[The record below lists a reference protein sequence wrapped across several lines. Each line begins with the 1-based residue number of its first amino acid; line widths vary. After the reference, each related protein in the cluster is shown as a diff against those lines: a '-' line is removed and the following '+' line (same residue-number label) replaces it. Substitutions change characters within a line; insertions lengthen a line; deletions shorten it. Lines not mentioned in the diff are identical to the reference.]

1 MNKINDLVLF
11 GATGSIG
18 EQTITVCLNNDIV
31 IKAIAF
37 GKNIDKAIE
46 VINQCKPKFVCA
58 FSEKEA
64 LELKSRIKSNLKN
77 LNNLK
82 YLNNLKNLNLEIG
95 FGEDGLK
102 KAITYSNN
110 IVNAI
115 TGIAGLRP
123 TIWSIKAK
131 KNLMLANKES
141 LVVGGELINKL
152 ALENNVEIIP
162 IDSEHNAIYR
172 LVKNNKNEI
181 SKLIIT
187 ASGGSFRNKT
197 REELVN
203 ISVKDALNHPNWS
216 MGKKITIDSATMA
229 NKGLEVIEAHYL
241 FNIDYDKIETIIH
254 PESII
259 HSMVEYNDNSV
270 GAILYSP
277 SMIIPIQDAILN
289 KYEKTEVAK
298 LDFSKI
304 KTLNFTEM
312 DFGRFPLLKLAYE
325 VGRKGGLYPT
335 VYNASNEA
343 AVELFLEEKIS
354 FLDIEKIVT
363 NAVREYDSRIK
374 SAKQDFTIEDI
385 IKTDIEVKERI
396 KEVYK

>member
-1 MNKINDLVLF
+1 MDKIKDLVLL

-18 EQTITVCLNNDIV
+18 EQTITVCSNNDIV

-37 GKNIDKAIE
+37 GKNISKALEI
-46 VINQCKPKFVCA
+46 IKTCKPEFVCT

-64 LELKSRIKSNLKN
+64 VDLSNNLELLGFDLS
-77 LNNLK
+77 
-82 YLNNLKNLNLEIG
+82 NLEIG
-95 FGEDGLK
+95 YGEEGLK
-102 KAITYSNN
+102 KAISYSHN

-115 TGIAGLRP
+115 TGIAGLKP
-123 TIWSIKAK
+123 TVWSIEQG

-152 ALENNVEIIP
+152 AKENKVNIVP

-172 LVKNNKNEI
+172 LVKNNKSEI

-187 ASGGSFRNKT
+187 ASGGSFRNKS
-197 REELVN
+197 RDELVN
-203 ISVKDALNHPNWS
+203 ITVSDALNHPNWS

-241 FNIDYDKIETIIH
+241 FNIDYDNIETIIH

-289 KYEKTEVAK
+289 KYDKTEVAK
-298 LDFSKI
+298 LNFNKI
-304 KTLNFTEM
+304 KSLNFIEM
-312 DFGRFPLLKLAYE
+312 DFNRFPLLKLAYF
-325 VGRKGGLYPT
+325 VGEKGGLYPT

-363 NAVREYDSRIK
+363 DAVKEFDSKYNNINNICCY
-374 SAKQDFTIEDI
+374 TIEDI

>member
-1 MNKINDLVLF
+1 MNKINDLVLL

-46 VINQCKPKFVCA
+46 VINQCKPEFVCV

-64 LELKSRIKSNLKN
+64 LELKSRIKSNL
-77 LNNLK
+77 
-82 YLNNLKNLNLEIG
+82 NNLKNLNNLNVEIG

-102 KAITYSNN
+102 KAITYSKN

-123 TIWSIKAK
+123 TIWSIEAK

-298 LDFSKI
+298 LDFGKI

-312 DFGRFPLLKLAYE
+312 DFSRFPLLKLAYE

-363 NAVREYDSRIK
+363 DAVREYDSRTVK
-374 SAKQDFTIEDI
+374 SNMENDFTIEDI

>member
-1 MNKINDLVLF
+1 MNKINDLVLL

-46 VINQCKPKFVCA
+46 VINQCKPEFVCA

-64 LELKSRIKSNLKN
+64 LELKSRIKSNLN
-77 LNNLK
+77 FLNV
-82 YLNNLKNLNLEIG
+82 EIG

-102 KAITYSNN
+102 KAISYSNN

-123 TIWSIKAK
+123 TIWSIEAK

-197 REELVN
+197 RDELVN

-229 NKGLEVIEAHYL
+229 NKGLEEIEAHYL

-298 LDFSKI
+298 LDFGKI

-312 DFGRFPLLKLAYE
+312 DFSRFPLLKLAYE
-325 VGRKGGLYPT
+325 AGRKGGLYPT

-363 NAVREYDSRIK
+363 DAVREYDSRIK
-374 SAKQDFTIEDI
+374 SAKHDFTI

>member
-1 MNKINDLVLF
+1 MNKINDLVLL

-46 VINQCKPKFVCA
+46 VINQCKPEFVCA

-64 LELKSRIKSNLKN
+64 LELKSRIKSNLN
-77 LNNLK
+77 FLNV
-82 YLNNLKNLNLEIG
+82 EIG

-102 KAITYSNN
+102 KAISYSNN

-123 TIWSIKAK
+123 TIWSIEAK

-197 REELVN
+197 RDELVN

-298 LDFSKI
+298 LDFGKI

-312 DFGRFPLLKLAYE
+312 DFSRFPLLKLAYE
-325 VGRKGGLYPT
+325 AGRKGGLYPT

-363 NAVREYDSRIK
+363 DAVREYDSRIK
-374 SAKQDFTIEDI
+374 SAKNDFTIEDI

>member
-1 MNKINDLVLF
+1 MNKINDLVLL

-46 VINQCKPKFVCA
+46 VINQCKPEFVCA
-58 FSEKEA
+58 FGEKEA
-64 LELKSRIKSNLKN
+64 LELSTKINSS
-77 LNNLK
+77 LNNL
-82 YLNNLKNLNLEIG
+82 NVEIG

-102 KAITYSNN
+102 KAISYSNN

-123 TIWSIKAK
+123 TIWSIEAK

-298 LDFSKI
+298 LDFGKI

-312 DFGRFPLLKLAYE
+312 DFSRFPLLKLAYE
-325 VGRKGGLYPT
+325 VGRKGGLYPA

-363 NAVREYDSRIK
+363 DAVREYDSRIK
-374 SAKQDFTIEDI
+374 FVKHDFTIEDI

>member
-1 MNKINDLVLF
+1 MNKINDLVLL

-46 VINQCKPKFVCA
+46 VINQCKPEFVCA
-58 FSEKEA
+58 FGEKEA
-64 LELKSRIKSNLKN
+64 LELKSRIKSNLNN
-77 LNNLK
+77 LNNLNF
-82 YLNNLKNLNLEIG
+82 LNVEIG

-102 KAITYSNN
+102 KAISYSNN

-115 TGIAGLRP
+115 TGIAGLIP
-123 TIWSIKAK
+123 TIWSIEAK

-197 REELVN
+197 RDELVN

-298 LDFSKI
+298 LDFGKI

-312 DFGRFPLLKLAYE
+312 DFSRFPLLKLAYE
-325 VGRKGGLYPT
+325 VGRKGGLYPA

-363 NAVREYDSRIK
+363 DAVKEYDSRTVK
-374 SAKQDFTIEDI
+374 SNRENDFTIEDI

>member
-1 MNKINDLVLF
+1 MNKINDLVLL

-37 GKNIDKAIE
+37 GKNIYKAIE

-82 YLNNLKNLNLEIG
+82 YLNVEIG

-123 TIWSIKAK
+123 TIWSIEAK

-298 LDFSKI
+298 LDFGKI

-312 DFGRFPLLKLAYE
+312 DFSRFPLLKLAYE

-363 NAVREYDSRIK
+363 DAVREYDSRIK

>member
-1 MNKINDLVLF
+1 MNKINDLVLL

-64 LELKSRIKSNLKN
+64 LELKSRIKSNLK
-77 LNNLK
+77 
-82 YLNNLKNLNLEIG
+82 YLNIEIG

-115 TGIAGLRP
+115 TGISGLRP
-123 TIWSIKAK
+123 TIWSIESK

-298 LDFSKI
+298 LDFGKI

-312 DFGRFPLLKLAYE
+312 DFSRFPLLKLAYE

-363 NAVREYDSRIK
+363 DAVREYDSRTVK
-374 SAKQDFTIEDI
+374 SNMENDFTIEDI

>member
-1 MNKINDLVLF
+1 MNKINDLVLL

-46 VINQCKPKFVCA
+46 VIKQCKPEFVCA
-58 FSEKEA
+58 FGEKEA
-64 LELKSRIKSNLKN
+64 LELSTKINSS
-77 LNNLK
+77 LNNL
-82 YLNNLKNLNLEIG
+82 NVEIG

-102 KAITYSNN
+102 KAISYSNN

-115 TGIAGLRP
+115 TGIAGLKP
-123 TIWSIKAK
+123 TIWSIGAK

-298 LDFSKI
+298 LDFGKI

-312 DFGRFPLLKLAYE
+312 DFSRFPLLKLAYE

-354 FLDIEKIVT
+354 FLDIEKIGSMIQ
-363 NAVREYDSRIK
+363 E
-374 SAKQDFTIEDI
+374 Q
-385 IKTDIEVKERI
+385 
-396 KEVYK
+396 

>member
-1 MNKINDLVLF
+1 MNKINDLVLL

-46 VINQCKPKFVCA
+46 VINQCKPEFVCA

-64 LELKSRIKSNLKN
+64 LELKSRIKSNLNN
-77 LNNLK
+77 LNF
-82 YLNNLKNLNLEIG
+82 LNVEIG

-102 KAITYSNN
+102 KAISYSNN

-123 TIWSIKAK
+123 TIWSIEAK

-197 REELVN
+197 RDELVN

-298 LDFSKI
+298 LDFGKI

-312 DFGRFPLLKLAYE
+312 DFSRFPLLKLAYE

-335 VYNASNEA
+335 VYNASNEV

-363 NAVREYDSRIK
+363 DAVREYDSRIK
-374 SAKQDFTIEDI
+374 FVKHDFTIEDI